1 MGLVPFG
8 TLDRR
13 AVVADLLKDR
23 GDLLLVT
30 GLGSPTYDAAAVG
43 DSEANFYL
51 WGAMGSAVTVG
62 LGLAMAQP
70 DRPVLVLT
78 GDGELLMGLG
88 ALSTAGAKQPGNL
101 SIAVLDNGH
110 YGETGMQITHTSYG
124 ISLGGIAEACKFTHV
139 EVIETLEQVFQ
150 FRPRIQSTE
159 VGPRFAQIKI
169 KPDNLEKVLPPRDGA
184 YLKTRFRAALGFS
197 PN

>member
-1 MGLVPFG
+1 MEIVPPG

-13 AVVADLLKDR
+13 TVVAELLKDR
-23 GDLLLVT
+23 GDRLLVT

-43 DSEANFYL
+43 DSDANFYL

-62 LGLAMAQP
+62 LGLAMARP

-88 ALSTAGAKQPGNL
+88 ALSTVGAKQPTNL

-110 YGETGMQITHTSYG
+110 YGETGLQKTHSSYG
-124 ISLGGIAEACKFTHV
+124 ISLSGVAEACNFNHV
-139 EVIETLEQVFQ
+139 EVIETLEQVTQ
-150 FRPRIQSTE
+150 FSTKIQSTE
-159 VGPRFAQIKI
+159 TGARFAQIKI
-169 KPDNLEKVLPPRDGA
+169 KPDTAEKVLPPRDGV
-184 YLKTRFRAALGFS
+184 YLKTRFREALGYTID
-197 PN
+197 